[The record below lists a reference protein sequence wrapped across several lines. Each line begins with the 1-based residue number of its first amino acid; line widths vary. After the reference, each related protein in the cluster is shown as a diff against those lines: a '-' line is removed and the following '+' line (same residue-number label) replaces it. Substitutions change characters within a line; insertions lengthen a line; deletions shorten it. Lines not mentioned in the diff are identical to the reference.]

1 MQGAEVKQGNLTIN
15 DIEDFA
21 QRACVQLCPE
31 LTQQCL
37 SIVIELLSYKQREA
51 SGVLKEVPKGS
62 VVITEEQLRILVNN
76 PSKVISL
83 EDIDILAKPILSE
96 LMENKK

>member
-1 MQGAEVKQGNLTIN
+1 MKQNNLTIS

-37 SIVIELLSYKQREA
+37 SIITELISYKQAEA
-51 SGVLKEVPKGS
+51 SGLLKEVPKDS
-62 VVITEEQLRILVNN
+62 LVITEEQFRNLVNN
-76 PSKVISL
+76 ANKVVS
-83 EDIDILAKPILSE
+83 
-96 LMENKK
+96 

>member
-1 MQGAEVKQGNLTIN
+1 MKQNNLTIS

-37 SIVIELLSYKQREA
+37 SIITELISYKQREA
-51 SGVLKEVPKGS
+51 SGLLKEVPKGS
-62 VVITEEQLRILVNN
+62 VVVTEEQFRILVDNAN
-76 PSKVISL
+76 KTMEIS
-83 EDIDILAKPILSE
+83 IRRSINYI
-96 LMENKK
+96 

>member
-1 MQGAEVKQGNLTIN
+1 MKQNNLTIS

-37 SIVIELLSYKQREA
+37 SIITELISYKQREA
-51 SGVLKEVPKGS
+51 SGLLKRVPKGS
-62 VVITEEQLRILVNN
+62 VVITEEQLRNLIDRA
-76 PSKVISL
+76 SKVVSL
-83 EDIDILAKPILSE
+83 EDIDKLEKSVLNE
-96 LMENKK
+96 LR

>member
-1 MQGAEVKQGNLTIN
+1 MKPSNLTIS

-31 LTQQCL
+31 LTKQCI
-37 SIVIELLSYKQREA
+37 SIVTELLSYKQREA

-62 VVITEEQLRILVNN
+62 VVITEEQLRILVDNA
-76 PSKVISL
+76 SKVISL
-83 EDIDILAKPILSE
+83 EDIDRLAKPVLSE
-96 LMENKK
+96 LKVNKK

>member
-1 MQGAEVKQGNLTIN
+1 MKQNNLTIS

-37 SIVIELLSYKQREA
+37 SIITELISYKQAEA
-51 SGVLKEVPKGS
+51 SGLLKRVPKGS
-62 VVITEEQLRILVNN
+62 FVITEEQLRILVDN
-76 PSKVISL
+76 
-83 EDIDILAKPILSE
+83 A
-96 LMENKK
+96 NKTNVK

>member
-1 MQGAEVKQGNLTIN
+1 MKPSNLTIS

-31 LTQQCL
+31 LTQQCI
-37 SIVIELLSYKQREA
+37 SIVTELLSYRQREA

-62 VVITEEQLRILVNN
+62 VVITEEQLRILVDNA
-76 PSKVISL
+76 SKVISL
-83 EDIDILAKPILSE
+83 EDIDRLAKPVLSE
-96 LMENKK
+96 LKVNKK

>member
-1 MQGAEVKQGNLTIN
+1 MKLNNLTIS

-37 SIVIELLSYKQREA
+37 SIITELISYKQREA
-51 SGVLKEVPKGS
+51 SGLLKEVPKGS
-62 VVITEEQLRILVNN
+62 LIITEEQLRILANN
-76 PSKVISL
+76 
-83 EDIDILAKPILSE
+83 A
-96 LMENKK
+96 NKTNVK

>member
-1 MQGAEVKQGNLTIN
+1 MKQNNLTIS

-37 SIVIELLSYKQREA
+37 SIVMELISYKQAEA
-51 SGVLKEVPKGS
+51 SGLLKEVPKGS
-62 VVITEEQLRILVNN
+62 VVITEEQLRNLVNN
-76 PSKVISL
+76 ASKVVSL
-83 EDIDILAKPILSE
+83 EDIDKLSKSVLSE
-96 LMENKK
+96 LKVNKK

>member
-1 MQGAEVKQGNLTIN
+1 MKPGNITIS

-31 LTQQCL
+31 LTQQCI
-37 SIVIELLSYKQREA
+37 SIVTELLSYKQREA

-62 VVITEEQLRILVNN
+62 VVITEEQLRILVDNA
-76 PSKVISL
+76 SKVISL
-83 EDIDILAKPILSE
+83 GDIDRLAKPVLSE
-96 LMENKK
+96 LKVNKK

>member
-1 MQGAEVKQGNLTIN
+1 MGDAEMKQNNLTIS

-37 SIVIELLSYKQREA
+37 SIITELISYKQREA
-51 SGVLKEVPKGS
+51 AGLLKEVPKGS
-62 VVITEEQLRILVNN
+62 VVITEEQLRNLIDRA
-76 PSKVISL
+76 SKVVSL
-83 EDIDILAKPILSE
+83 EDIDKLEKSVLNE
-96 LMENKK
+96 LR

>member
-1 MQGAEVKQGNLTIN
+1 MGRISEVEMKHNNLTIS

-37 SIVIELLSYKQREA
+37 SIITELISYKQREA
-51 SGVLKEVPKGS
+51 SGLLKEVPKGS
-62 VVITEEQLRILVNN
+62 LIITEEQLRILANN
-76 PSKVISL
+76 
-83 EDIDILAKPILSE
+83 A
-96 LMENKK
+96 NKTNVK

>member
-1 MQGAEVKQGNLTIN
+1 MKQNNLTIS

-37 SIVIELLSYKQREA
+37 SIVMELISYKQAEA
-51 SGVLKEVPKGS
+51 SGLLKEVPKGS
-62 VVITEEQLRILVNN
+62 VVITEEQFRNLVNSA
-76 PSKVISL
+76 SKVVSL
-83 EDIDILAKPILSE
+83 EDIDKLAKSVLSE
-96 LMENKK
+96 LR

>member
-1 MQGAEVKQGNLTIN
+1 MRQDNLTIS

-31 LTQQCL
+31 LTQQCI
-37 SIVIELLSYKQREA
+37 SIVTELLSYKQREA

-62 VVITEEQLRILVNN
+62 VVITEEQLRILVDNA
-76 PSKVISL
+76 SQVISL
-83 EDIDILAKPILSE
+83 EDIDRLAKPVLSE
-96 LMENKK
+96 LKVSKK

>member
-1 MQGAEVKQGNLTIN
+1 MKPSNLAIS

-31 LTQQCL
+31 LTQQCI
-37 SIVIELLSYKQREA
+37 SIVTELLSYKQREA

-62 VVITEEQLRILVNN
+62 VVITEEQLCILVDNA
-76 PSKVISL
+76 SKVISL
-83 EDIDILAKPILSE
+83 ADIDRLAKPVLSE
-96 LMENKK
+96 LGVNKK